1 MFDFDFD
8 PSKSLSMEGELIFEH
23 GEDAK
28 EISIAGVLD
37 GRGRWA
43 LFDWM
48 FELGERRMKE
58 YWECKG
64 LPISVISPKHHIIP
78 CHTISYTSFVSW
90 LDTYNYSQEWIR

>member
-37 GRGRWA
+37 GRGR
-43 LFDWM
+43 
-48 FELGERRMKE
+48 
-58 YWECKG
+58 
-64 LPISVISPKHHIIP
+64 
-78 CHTISYTSFVSW
+78 
-90 LDTYNYSQEWIR
+90 